1 MKKWHVAAI
10 LIAAVILG
18 IWFIPVIPDT
28 DEDEAPTVHT
38 IPAWLT
44 KHLVKKRLASPE

>member
-10 LIAAVILG
+10 LIAAIVLG
-18 IWFIPVIPDT
+18 VWLVPVVPST
-28 DEDEAPTVHT
+28 DEDQNQTIDT